1 MTAFSGFCSA
11 VQSDGGFHRR
21 HRRETNTLNI
31 SNNVFKKNKSQCSDF
46 CGMKTAEADDIR
58 SVIAQKLD
66 PVLASLSSKINQ
78 AV

>member
-1 MTAFSGFCSA
+1 MTGFSGFCSA
-11 VQSDGGFHRR
+11 VQPDGGFHRR
-21 HRRETNTLNI
+21 QRRKTNTLNI
-31 SNNVFKKNKSQCSDF
+31 FNNVLKNKSHCCDF
-46 CGMKTAEADDIR
+46 GGMKTAETDDIR